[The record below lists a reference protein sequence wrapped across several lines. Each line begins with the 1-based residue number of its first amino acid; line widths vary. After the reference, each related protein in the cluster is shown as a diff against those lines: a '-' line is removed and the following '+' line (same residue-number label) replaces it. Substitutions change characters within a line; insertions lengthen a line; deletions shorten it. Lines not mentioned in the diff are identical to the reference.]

1 MNFLRI
7 GIYGVSGSGKTTLV
21 KKFAEEFEDFIF
33 FETSEMLM
41 DIIQKGIK
49 KFKKLPSHEKMRIRE
64 ESIRFFWS
72 QQLKKQKHI
81 ITDGHFSYPL
91 HDRFKDIIT
100 SADQNFYTHIF
111 YMDIPAYE
119 IKKRYFSDTKKKRY
133 FSRRVIQNW
142 LNFEKKHLKNLFP
155 KTEIIYLKSLDTS
168 SNIETIKKH
177 LNLE

>member
-1 MNFLRI
+1 MELLRI

-21 KKFAEEFEDFIF
+21 KQFSEKFDNFIY

-49 KFKKLPSHEKMRIRE
+49 KFKKLPSHEKIRIRE

-72 QQLKKQKHI
+72 QQTKKQKHI

-91 HDRFKDIIT
+91 HDRFKHIVT
-100 SADQNFYTHIF
+100 PADQNFYTHIF
-111 YMDIPAYE
+111 YIDLPAHE

-133 FSRRVIQNW
+133 FSRKVIQNW
-142 LNFEKKHLKNLFP
+142 LNFEKENLQKMFP
-155 KTEIIYLKSLDTS
+155 KTEIIHLKSFKTS
-168 SNIETIKKH
+168 SNIETIKEH
-177 LNLE
+177 LNLI